1 MHAFYHTSQPHDK
14 PQQSHNLSFGLLLR
28 TGKYILVTMF
38 LILHVLYLVPLLLA
52 FILACITEKDTWY
65 LPYLKWLTS
74 LAAIPLALPLYAIA
88 SCFFF
93 YAGANAV
100 PTYICVI
107 TGVISLGIA
116 LYLGYRL
123 IDIFRYL
130 IERLK
135 R

>member
-1 MHAFYHTSQPHDK
+1 
-14 PQQSHNLSFGLLLR
+14 
-28 TGKYILVTMF
+28 MF

-74 LAAIPLALPLYAIA
+74 LTAIPLALPLYA
-88 SCFFF
+88 FFL

-107 TGVISLGIA
+107 TGVISLGIV

-130 IERLK
+130 LERLK